1 MNKTK
6 VVQFRVDKYFFEKIL
21 NQTSARGYKKY
32 SDYLRKLCVDDSLYE
47 QMVME
52 KLNKIIE
59 RLEYSKKF

>member
-6 VVQFRVDKYFFEKIL
+6 IVQFRVDKYFFEKIL

-52 KLNKIIE
+52 KLNRIISK
-59 RLEYSKKF
+59 LEEGRK